1 METVVNL
8 KSVAK
13 FDHCF
18 GCGVCTAVCPQ
29 HAISMELNTQG
40 FFSPVVNKDCTQ
52 CSLCLNICAFNAK
65 AELSFDLPL
74 RVFAGWSKREDIRDN
89 STSGGVIFELCSE
102 YIDRGYKVCA
112 VRYNYENSRA
122 EHFVFDSIDDLYL
135 ATGSKYI
142 QSYSANALSSIDWAQ
157 GKYVIVGT
165 PCMISSVRKLARMH
179 KAEDRMLLIDFFC
192 HGVPSYLMWQK
203 YLQHVQGLVG
213 EIRHIS
219 WRNKDNGWQE
229 STAMKARGDKGRYLS
244 FLSNGDLFF
253 EFFLRDRCLNDC
265 CYDHCVFKQTH
276 SHADIRVGDLWSR
289 RIDYL
294 NNRLGINSILIRSPK
309 GLEALTMCRN
319 IYIEEEKLSKVLG
332 TQILANPP
340 RSESY
345 KFVSREL
352 QGELPLMRIHKRA
365 TRIERLHNLFS
376 WSFYKNRF
384 LYSKLRLKL
393 GI

>member
-1 METVVNL
+1 M

-74 RVFAGWSKREDIRDN
+74 KVFAGWSKREDIRDN

-112 VRYNYENSRA
+112 VRYNYDKCRT
-122 EHFVFDSIDDLYL
+122 EHFIFDSIDDLYL

-142 QSYSANALSSIDWAQ
+142 QSYSANALSSIDWTQ

-265 CYDHCVFKQTH
+265 CYDDCVFKQTH
-276 SHADIRVGDLWSR
+276 SHADIRVGDLWSANMR
-289 RIDYL
+289 FKD
-294 NNRLGINSILIRSPK
+294 NRLGINSILVITSRGENALLSSK
-309 GLEALTMCRN
+309 AIELEREDLQTA
-319 IYIEEEKLSKVLG
+319 LG
-332 TQILANPP
+332 TQMKYSPKRPVSFGRVNQAL
-340 RSESY
+340 RSTSSLTAI
-345 KFVSREL
+345 SR
-352 QGELPLMRIHKRA
+352 QAK
-365 TRIERLHNLFS
+365 RIERAYRFVQVN
-376 WSFYKNRF
+376 FYKDLCKRA
-384 LYSKLRLKL
+384 SAKL
-393 GI
+393 GRW

>member
-1 METVVNL
+1 M

-74 RVFAGWSKREDIRDN
+74 KVFAGWSKREDIRDN

-112 VRYNYENSRA
+112 VRYNYDKCRT
-122 EHFVFDSIDDLYL
+122 EHFIFDSIDDLYL

-265 CYDHCVFKQTH
+265 CYDDCVFKQTH
-276 SHADIRVGDLWSR
+276 SHADIRVGDLWSANMR
-289 RIDYL
+289 FKD
-294 NNRLGINSILIRSPK
+294 NRLGINSILVITSRGENALLSSK
-309 GLEALTMCRN
+309 AIELEREDLQTA
-319 IYIEEEKLSKVLG
+319 LG
-332 TQILANPP
+332 TQMKYSPKRPVSFGRVNQAL
-340 RSESY
+340 RSTSSLTAI
-345 KFVSREL
+345 SR
-352 QGELPLMRIHKRA
+352 QAK
-365 TRIERLHNLFS
+365 RIERAYRFVQVN
-376 WSFYKNRF
+376 FYKDLCKRA
-384 LYSKLRLKL
+384 SAKL
-393 GI
+393 GRW